1 MASLPDKGLR
11 LKLQVQAKRTRL
23 NPSFE
28 AQASKKLLKLKFQG
42 LRLKFLVQ
50 VQSLF

>member
-28 AQASKKLLKLKFQG
+28 AQAQIS
-42 LRLKFLVQ
+42 RLKPPRNF
-50 VQSLF
+50 SS